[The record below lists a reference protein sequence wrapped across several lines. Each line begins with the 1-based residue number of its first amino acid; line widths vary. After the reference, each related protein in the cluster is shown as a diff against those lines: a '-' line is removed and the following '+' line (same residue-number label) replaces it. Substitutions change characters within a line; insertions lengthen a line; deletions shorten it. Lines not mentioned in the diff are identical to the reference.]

1 MKHIN
6 QFFNKHYIFI
16 LALVLFGPAQANTVN
31 FSGDTSGQPT
41 WHRTIDDCGALSFV
55 GTAVNYQTQ
64 FFTVSSNDSC
74 NLAMN
79 SNTFDTYLH
88 LYAAPFDPTNQANN
102 CIASKDGGGPI
113 LNSLI
118 PNQPLVAGQT
128 YVYVASGWSNGDAGA
143 FDASISCPNAT
154 VRLLQPPTKD
164 IPTLSSWTLFLLVLT
179 LGLSGLFFRR
189 YKH

>member
-1 MKHIN
+1 MK
-6 QFFNKHYIFI
+6 QTNKFLYNYCVFI
-16 LALVLFGPAQANTVN
+16 LAFILLSPAQANTVN
-31 FSGDTSGQPT
+31 FTGDTSGQPT
-41 WHRTIDDCGALSFV
+41 WHRTQDDCGALSFV

-64 FFTVSSNDSC
+64 FFTISANDSC

-128 YVYVASGWSNGDAGA
+128 YVYVASSWTNGAAGA
-143 FDASISCPNAT
+143 FDASISCPTAT
-154 VRLLQPPTKD
+154 VSLLQPPTKD
-164 IPTLSSWTLFLLVLT
+164 IPTLSTWTLFLLVLT

-189 YKH
+189 YKR